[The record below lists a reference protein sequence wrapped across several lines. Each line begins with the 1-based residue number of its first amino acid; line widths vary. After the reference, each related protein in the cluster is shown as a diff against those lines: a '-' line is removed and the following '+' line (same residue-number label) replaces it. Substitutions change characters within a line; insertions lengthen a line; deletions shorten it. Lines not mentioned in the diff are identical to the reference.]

1 MENEISGLIFKV
13 KRFSVHDG
21 PGIRTAVFLK
31 GCPLKCAWC
40 HSPEGISSGIDIWHN
55 RTDCIG
61 CGECVKACRQQTLS
75 LAGGNIIEINREL
88 CTLAGNCTRACPTGA
103 ISFTGYYI
111 RLPELMDEVNKDL
124 VFYQNSGGGITLTGG
139 EPLLQPAFTSAI
151 LKSCSESNIHTA
163 IETCLF
169 CEKEVVEAIMPFV
182 DLFIVD
188 LKISDQDIHRQFT
201 GQANEC
207 IKENFQYLSR
217 HTKAIVVRIP
227 VVSGITDNE
236 ANKKAITGFVK
247 MMNRNIP
254 VEFVDFNPLG
264 RNNYNRLGMKYLIQ
278 Q

>member
-40 HSPEGISSGIDIWHN
+40 HSPEGISSDIVTWHN

-61 CGECVKACRQQTLS
+61 CGECVKACRQQALS
-75 LAGGNIIEINREL
+75 LAGGNIIEINKEL
-88 CTLAGNCTRACPTGA
+88 CTLAGDCTKACPTGA

-111 RLPELMDEVNKDL
+111 SLSELMDEVKRD
-124 VFYQNSGGGITLTGG
+124 VVYYRNSGGGITITGG

-151 LKSCSESNIHTA
+151 LKSCSENNIHTA

-169 CEKEVVEAIMPFV
+169 CDKDILDCIIPHVN
-182 DLFIVD
+182 LFIVD
-188 LKISDQDIHRQFT
+188 LKISDPVLHRQFT
-201 GQANEC
+201 GQTNER
-207 IKENFQYLSR
+207 IRENFQYISDSG
-217 HTKAIVVRIP
+217 KEIVVRIP
-227 VVSGITDNE
+227 MVKGITDNE
-236 ANKKAITGFVK
+236 GNIAAITEYVRK
-247 MMNRNIP
+247 IDRNIP
-254 VEFVDFNPLG
+254 VEFLAYNPLA
-264 RNNYNRLGMKYLIQ
+264 RNNYERLGMKYLIQ